1 MLCDHQLVIEH
12 INDYVEDGFASDE
25 GLASSNNQGKNK
37 LSVELK
43 QQMENMF
50 EHCSDCRETHQQ
62 CVRMYQM
69 SHNWQEQPV
78 PEWHRTSF
86 AVRPPV
92 KSNLWLNWSSLAT
105 SSLAILLVIFQLE
118 VNSGVN
124 GLTIS
129 FGGSQAESKI
139 AEMVESQ
146 LAEYKD
152 QQQMQFQVKLKDEL
166 QKQDTRTKLRLATW
180 TEKNREER
188 KQDLNFVMTGLESQ
202 RYEDRKQ
209 IDRQVAY
216 LADNQI
222 ENNQVINQLIQNVGS
237 GRPK

>member
-12 INDYVEDGFASDE
+12 INDYVE
-25 GLASSNNQGKNK
+25 NK
-37 LSVELK
+37 IKSPELK
-43 QQMENMF
+43 RQMEQMF
-50 EHCSDCRETHQQ
+50 EQCSDCRETHQQ
-62 CVRMYQM
+62 CVKMYQM
-69 SHNWQEQPV
+69 SHDWQEQPV
-78 PEWHRTSF
+78 PEWHRTNF

-92 KSNLWLNWSSLAT
+92 KSSLWLNLSSLAT
-105 SSLAILLVIFQLE
+105 SSLAILMVIFQLE
-118 VNSGVN
+118 INSGVN

-146 LAEYKD
+146 LAEYKN
-152 QQQMQFQVKLKDEL
+152 QQQKEFQLQMKNEL
-166 QKQDTRTKLRLATW
+166 EKQDTRTKLRLATW
-180 TEKNREER
+180 MEKSREER
-188 KQDLNFVMTGLESQ
+188 QQDLKFVMTGLESQ

-209 IDRQVAY
+209 IDQQVAY

-222 ENNQVINQLIQNVGS
+222 ENNQVINQLIQSVGS